1 MVDITATSKP
11 EIPMYHSGKYQT
23 VTPRPVRIVQN
34 ESCNCLS
41 KVVIGKGMQST
52 YAKVDI
58 SDRIK
63 ERRPREAAVEHLT
76 DGLVLFLL
84 KDCVRDTLFVSTVCQ
99 QIVPLHERDD
109 MERAARTS
117 YFGSRRTY
125 PLLRPLTS
133 LTTISK
139 PLKSTA
145 VTASKATSRRTRDH
159 SKKA

>member
-1 MVDITATSKP
+1 MTRWAYT
-11 EIPMYHSGKYQT
+11 
-23 VTPRPVRIVQN
+23 
-34 ESCNCLS
+34 
-41 KVVIGKGMQST
+41 
-52 YAKVDI
+52 KVDI
-58 SDRIK
+58 GRSIK
-63 ERRPREAAVEHLT
+63 ERRPREAAVEDLAN
-76 DGLVLFLL
+76 GLVLFLL
-84 KDCVRDTLFVSTVCQ
+84 KDCIGHALRVSTGCQ
-99 QIVPLHERDD
+99 HLFTLHERND

-145 VTASKATSRRTRDH
+145 VTASKATSRRTSDH

>member
-1 MVDITATSKP
+1 MR
-11 EIPMYHSGKYQT
+11 SG
-23 VTPRPVRIVQN
+23 R
-34 ESCNCLS
+34 
-41 KVVIGKGMQST
+41 
-52 YAKVDI
+52 
-58 SDRIK
+58 
-63 ERRPREAAVEHLT
+63 RRPGQWACPFPSQ
-76 DGLVLFLL
+76 GL
-84 KDCVRDTLFVSTVCQ
+84 R
-99 QIVPLHERDD
+99 QIRSVGSYMSLARIQCTYSQRQ
-109 MERAARTS
+109 ERAARTS

>member
-1 MVDITATSKP
+1 MGYTYTKVNVSDSIK
-11 EIPMYHSGKYQT
+11 K
-23 VTPRPVRIVQN
+23 
-34 ESCNCLS
+34 SC
-41 KVVIGKGMQST
+41 
-52 YAKVDI
+52 
-58 SDRIK
+58 
-63 ERRPREAAVEHLT
+63 PREAAIEDLANR
-76 DGLVLFLL
+76 LVLFLL
-84 KDCVRDTLFVSTVCQ
+84 EDCIRNALLVAANRQ
-99 QIVPLHERDD
+99 QVNMLDERNT
-109 MERAARTS
+109 MERAPRTS

>member
-1 MVDITATSKP
+1 MRNT
-11 EIPMYHSGKYQT
+11 H
-23 VTPRPVRIVQN
+23 
-34 ESCNCLS
+34 
-41 KVVIGKGMQST
+41 
-52 YAKVDI
+52 AKVDI
-58 SDRIK
+58 GDRIK
-63 ERRPREAAVEHLT
+63 ERRPREAAVEDLAN
-76 DGLVLFLL
+76 GLVFLL
-84 KDCVRDTLFVSTVCQ
+84 LEDCIRDALLVSAARQ
-99 QIVPLHERDD
+99 QINPLHERND

>member
-1 MVDITATSKP
+1 MRARI
-11 EIPMYHSGKYQT
+11 YL
-23 VTPRPVRIVQN
+23 VRRQ
-34 ESCNCLS
+34 L
-41 KVVIGKGMQST
+41 KTLQGT
-52 YAKVDI
+52 YTKVDVGNC
-58 SDRIK
+58 IK
-63 ERRPREAAVEHLT
+63 ERRPREAAVKDLAN
-76 DGLVLFLL
+76 GLVLFLL
-84 KDCVRDTLFVSTVCQ
+84 KDCVRYALRVSTGRQ
-99 QIVPLHERDD
+99 RMFNLHERND

-125 PLLRPLTS
+125 PLLRPFTS

>member
-1 MVDITATSKP
+1 MRARI
-11 EIPMYHSGKYQT
+11 YL
-23 VTPRPVRIVQN
+23 VRRQ
-34 ESCNCLS
+34 L
-41 KVVIGKGMQST
+41 KTLQGT
-52 YAKVDI
+52 YTKVDVGNC
-58 SDRIK
+58 IK
-63 ERRPREAAVEHLT
+63 ERRPREAAVKDLAN
-76 DGLVLFLL
+76 GLVLFLL
-84 KDCVRDTLFVSTVCQ
+84 KDCVRYALRVSTGRH
-99 QIVPLHERDD
+99 LHERND

-125 PLLRPLTS
+125 PLLRPFTS

>member
-1 MVDITATSKP
+1 MTRWAYT
-11 EIPMYHSGKYQT
+11 
-23 VTPRPVRIVQN
+23 
-34 ESCNCLS
+34 
-41 KVVIGKGMQST
+41 
-52 YAKVDI
+52 KVDI
-58 SDRIK
+58 GSSVN
-63 ERRPREAAVEHLT
+63 ESRPREAAVEDLA
-76 DGLVLFLL
+76 DGLVIFLL
-84 KDCVRDTLFVSTVCQ
+84 KDCVRYALRVSTNRQ
-99 QIVPLHERDD
+99 RLFTLHERND

-145 VTASKATSRRTRDH
+145 VTASKATSRRTSDH

>member
-1 MVDITATSKP
+1 MGLRAT
-11 EIPMYHSGKYQT
+11 H
-23 VTPRPVRIVQN
+23 
-34 ESCNCLS
+34 
-41 KVVIGKGMQST
+41 
-52 YAKVDI
+52 AKVDI
-58 SDRIK
+58 GNSVK
-63 ERRPREAAVEHLT
+63 EGSPREAAVKDLAN
-76 DGLVLFLL
+76 GLVLFLL
-84 KDCVRDTLFVSTVCQ
+84 EDCIGNALRVSTGHQ
-99 QIVPLHERDD
+99 HVPNLHKRND